1 MEFIDSI
8 LDEHPEMLVEESTLL
23 LLNRRKIFA
32 ETTEEGVRFEQW
44 LKFTQGFSST
54 MYIICGSGSL
64 WGGQS
69 KKVGGRRGRR
79 EE

>member
-32 ETTEEGVRFEQW
+32 ETTEEGVRFEQ
-44 LKFTQGFSST
+44 
-54 MYIICGSGSL
+54 
-64 WGGQS
+64 
-69 KKVGGRRGRR
+69 
-79 EE
+79 